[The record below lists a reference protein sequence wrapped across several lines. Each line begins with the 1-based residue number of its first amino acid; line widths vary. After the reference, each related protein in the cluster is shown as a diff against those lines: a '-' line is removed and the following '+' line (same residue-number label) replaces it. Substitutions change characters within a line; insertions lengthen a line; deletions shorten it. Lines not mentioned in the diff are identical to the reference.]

1 MNKKW
6 GNIDPDFD
14 NDNTIN
20 GWKLKVLD
28 VEFFRL
34 ERPNMSSFDTD
45 EIQTAINSSLA
56 LLDAEC
62 NGLIQEVWFITD
74 VESKFYRTGKEK
86 NYIREAAIMQ
96 TQYFINLGNDYT
108 DGSTSFNASGI
119 SASFQRPLDK
129 KNIAPGVFILLQKG
143 RVYELQSYDLGGNNF
158 GKKPTANSLVNYV
171 QFGVGDVRYVSYNQM
186 PYNRQEGSLLY
197 VEKGE
202 IKFFTVE
209 QLDLTVPRAYLLWD
223 KATKSFEDIHD
234 VKDIAFFGNQLDNA
248 ITRQEAE
255 ELIAAS
261 PSGVSK
267 EYVDDGLALKQN
279 KLTAGTNIT
288 IVGDTISSSGGTT
301 NGVTL
306 DTDQTITGEKTF
318 TKAITINGSDG
329 KKYVFDT
336 NTVGGLIFSAPNY
349 IINKVGGKSVIG
361 FYDNGYYIRCFN
373 NRITEV
379 GTPTANTDA
388 ANKKYVDDNVLLK
401 QNKLTAGTNITITDD
416 VISATGGGGSGDV
429 TIDTAQNITGI
440 KTFTNGIKNN
450 LVEVDGK
457 SLIIKNSNT
466 AASYLEVESVY
477 SGSGYKNWFGIQ
489 LFRTTGTSRSR
500 LANLEIRQ
508 DDGLYI
514 ACVNDVSIQGS
525 NIKFNNVRLQQ
536 VGAPTADYDAATKK
550 YADDGLSLKVDKTE
564 IAAIDAKLVINTNN
578 ITKNAADILLKA
590 DKTDVVDLTSYQE
603 ITGEKDF
610 KGAAS
615 FYGNLYCFGAPAD
628 KYGVIN
634 KENLDK
640 ELVYKQNTL
649 IAGTGIDITG
659 DTISSTTVVSPD
671 TALTSKTNTFE
682 FRQVIK
688 SGGSGLLDLQNSTG
702 SVLNTTY
709 DLASTSVKLTS
720 PNTTSMTFTAKDF
733 NFSDKE
739 IKNVGTPITNKSAAN
754 KEYVDTNLALK
765 ADKLVVPINASADT
779 STTINDRVVKVV
791 YKEYTSTGD
800 SVVASTSAGFGYL
813 NASIIR
819 KKSDNSWGIVY
830 NDEFNEVYITSSNQI
845 RFNIKTL
852 AGYTNEIKLT
862 IQHN

>member
-1 MNKKW
+1 MNNKKILNKIVYIDKQNFQELPTIPEYQKATAKDFNQIK
-6 GNIDPDFD
+6 NIV
-14 NDNTIN
+14 NSTI
-20 GWKLKVLD
+20 
-28 VEFFRL
+28 
-34 ERPNMSSFDTD
+34 D
-45 EIQTAINSSLA
+45 EINLNISPEIQELEKSTVKLTTNQFIDGIKTFINSGGA
-56 LLDAEC
+56 
-62 NGLIQEVWFITD
+62 IT
-74 VESKFYRTGKEK
+74 
-86 NYIREAAIMQ
+86 
-96 TQYFINLGNDYT
+96 
-108 DGSTSFNASGI
+108 FNAKNQSQFLEFKNNNISICFIGKLNESNNDISIVSNSGKLFFSANQGCFFESLISGI
-119 SASFQRPLDK
+119 QNPINDD
-129 KNIAPGVFILLQKG
+129 NP
-143 RVYELQSYDLGGNNF
+143 
-158 GKKPTANSLVNYV
+158 AN
-171 QFGVGDVRYVSYNQM
+171 
-186 PYNRQEGSLLY
+186 
-197 VEKGE
+197 K
-202 IKFFTVE
+202 I
-209 QLDLTVPRAYLLWD
+209 
-223 KATKSFEDIHD
+223 
-234 VKDIAFFGNQLDNA
+234 
-248 ITRQEAE
+248 
-255 ELIAAS
+255 
-261 PSGVSK
+261 
-267 EYVDDGLALKQN
+267 YVDDNDQKLNSLILNLENLLNNLAKDFNKLRPFNFKGKYDPNFSYLKNDAVDDPKGYLFISVIDNNLNNPLTDENSWISAGPEIDLTDYYSKIVIDQKLN
-279 KLTAGTNIT
+279 LKADKTETSAIDAKLAINISNITKNAADILLKADKTETSAIDAKLAINISNITKNAADILLKADKTELVNKQDKLTAGTNIS
-288 IVGDTISSSGGTT
+288 IVDNVISS
-301 NGVTL
+301 
-306 DTDQTITGEKTF
+306 
-318 TKAITINGSDG
+318 
-329 KKYVFDT
+329 
-336 NTVGGLIFSAPNY
+336 
-349 IINKVGGKSVIG
+349 
-361 FYDNGYYIRCFN
+361 
-373 NRITEV
+373 
-379 GTPTANTDA
+379 
-388 ANKKYVDDNVLLK
+388 
-401 QNKLTAGTNITITDD
+401 
-416 VISATGGGGSGDV
+416 TGGGGGGDV

-450 LVEVDGK
+450 LVEVNGK
-457 SLIIKNSNT
+457 SLIVKNSGGGSNYFEIEQT
-466 AASYLEVESVY
+466 YT
-477 SGSGYKNWFGIQ
+477 SGYKNWFGV
-489 LFRTTGTSRSR
+489 LFFRTTGTSREELSS
-500 LANLEIRQ
+500 IQVRQ

-514 ACVNDVSIQGS
+514 STGNDLIFNAA
-525 NIKFNNVRLQQ
+525 NIKFNNARLQQ
-536 VGAPTADYDAATKK
+536 VRTPTADDDAATKK

-603 ITGEKDF
+603 ITGQKDF
-610 KGAAS
+610 KDAAS
-615 FYGNLYCFGAPAD
+615 FYGNLYCFRAPVD

-671 TALTSKTNTFE
+671 TALTSKTNTFD

>member
-318 TKAITINGSDG
+318 TKAITINGS
-329 KKYVFDT
+329 
-336 NTVGGLIFSAPNY
+336 
-349 IINKVGGKSVIG
+349 GGK
-361 FYDNGYYIRCFN
+361 
-373 NRITEV
+373 
-379 GTPTANTDA
+379 
-388 ANKKYVDDNVLLK
+388 
-401 QNKLTAGTNITITDD
+401 
-416 VISATGGGGSGDV
+416 
-429 TIDTAQNITGI
+429 
-440 KTFTNGIKNN
+440 
-450 LVEVDGK
+450 
-457 SLIIKNSNT
+457 
-466 AASYLEVESVY
+466 
-477 SGSGYKNWFGIQ
+477 
-489 LFRTTGTSRSR
+489 
-500 LANLEIRQ
+500 
-508 DDGLYI
+508 
-514 ACVNDVSIQGS
+514 
-525 NIKFNNVRLQQ
+525 
-536 VGAPTADYDAATKK
+536 
-550 YADDGLSLKVDKTE
+550 
-564 IAAIDAKLVINTNN
+564 
-578 ITKNAADILLKA
+578 
-590 DKTDVVDLTSYQE
+590 
-603 ITGEKDF
+603 
-610 KGAAS
+610 
-615 FYGNLYCFGAPAD
+615 
-628 KYGVIN
+628 
-634 KENLDK
+634 
-640 ELVYKQNTL
+640 
-649 IAGTGIDITG
+649 
-659 DTISSTTVVSPD
+659 
-671 TALTSKTNTFE
+671 
-682 FRQVIK
+682 
-688 SGGSGLLDLQNSTG
+688 
-702 SVLNTTY
+702 
-709 DLASTSVKLTS
+709 
-720 PNTTSMTFTAKDF
+720 
-733 NFSDKE
+733 
-739 IKNVGTPITNKSAAN
+739 
-754 KEYVDTNLALK
+754 
-765 ADKLVVPINASADT
+765 
-779 STTINDRVVKVV
+779 
-791 YKEYTSTGD
+791 
-800 SVVASTSAGFGYL
+800 
-813 NASIIR
+813 
-819 KKSDNSWGIVY
+819 
-830 NDEFNEVYITSSNQI
+830 
-845 RFNIKTL
+845 
-852 AGYTNEIKLT
+852 
-862 IQHN
+862 

>member
-171 QFGVGDVRYVSYNQM
+171 QFGVGDVRYVTYNQM

-288 IVGDTISSSGGTT
+288 ITDDVISATGD
-301 NGVTL
+301 VTL

-318 TKAITINGSDG
+318 EKG
-329 KKYVFDT
+329 
-336 NTVGGLIFSAPNY
+336 IFFEKIAE
-349 IINKVGGKSVIG
+349 GKSDTKIENSRGALV
-361 FYDNGYYIRCFN
+361 FYDRGTLALKLSSTQVVFANQRLLYIGN
-373 NRITEV
+373 
-379 GTPTANTDA
+379 PTDA
-388 ANKKYVDDNVLLK
+388 TDAVNKRYADNGLALK
-401 QNKLTAGTNITITDD
+401 QNTLTAGTGIDITDD
-416 VISATGGGGSGDV
+416 VISSTGGGGSGDV
-429 TIDTAQNITGI
+429 TLDTAQNITGI

-457 SLIIKNSNT
+457 SLIIKNSNG

-550 YADDGLSLKVDKTE
+550 YVDDGLSLKVDKTE
-564 IAAIDAKLVINTNN
+564 IAAIDAAIELNTNN
-578 ITKNAADILLKA
+578 ITKNADDILLKA

-603 ITGEKDF
+603 ITGQKDF
-610 KGAAS
+610 KDAAS
-615 FYGNLYCFGAPAD
+615 FYGNLYCFRAPVD

-671 TALTSKTNTFE
+671 TALTSKTNTFD

>member
-171 QFGVGDVRYVSYNQM
+171 QFGVGDVRYVTYNQM

-279 KLTAGTNIT
+279 TLTAGTGIDIT
-288 IVGDTISSSGGTT
+288 DNVISS
-301 NGVTL
+301 
-306 DTDQTITGEKTF
+306 
-318 TKAITINGSDG
+318 
-329 KKYVFDT
+329 
-336 NTVGGLIFSAPNY
+336 
-349 IINKVGGKSVIG
+349 
-361 FYDNGYYIRCFN
+361 
-373 NRITEV
+373 
-379 GTPTANTDA
+379 
-388 ANKKYVDDNVLLK
+388 
-401 QNKLTAGTNITITDD
+401 
-416 VISATGGGGSGDV
+416 TGGGGSGDV
-429 TIDTAQNITGI
+429 TLDTAQNITGI

-550 YADDGLSLKVDKTE
+550 YADDGLALKQN
-564 IAAIDAKLVINTNN
+564 KLTAGTN
-578 ITKNAADILLKA
+578 ITI
-590 DKTDVVDLTSYQE
+590 TDDVISATGDVTLDTDQT
-603 ITGEKDF
+603 ITGEKTF
-610 KGAAS
+610 EKGIFFEKIAEGKSDTKIENSRGALV
-615 FYGNLYCFGAPAD
+615 FYDRGTLALKLSSTQVVFANQRLLYIGNPTDATDAVNKRYAD
-628 KYGVIN
+628 NG
-634 KENLDK
+634 LA
-640 ELVYKQNTL
+640 LKQNTL
-649 IAGTGIDITG
+649 TAGTGIDIT
-659 DTISSTTVVSPD
+659 DNVISSTGG
-671 TALTSKTNTFE
+671 
-682 FRQVIK
+682 
-688 SGGSGLLDLQNSTG
+688 GGSGDVTLDTAQNITG
-702 SVLNTTY
+702 I
-709 DLASTSVKLTS
+709 K
-720 PNTTSMTFTAKDF
+720 TFT
-733 NFSDKE
+733 NG
-739 IKNVGTPITNKSAAN
+739 IKNNLVEVDGKSLIIKNSNTAASYLEVESVYSGSGYKNWFGIQLFRTTGTSRSRLANLEIRQDDGLYIACVNDVSIQGSNIKFNNVRLQQVGAPTADYDAAT
-754 KEYVDTNLALK
+754 KKYADDGLALK
-765 ADKLVVPINASADT
+765 QNKLTAGTNITITDDVISSTGGGGGGGTPSNMVTTDTAQTITGIKTFTNGIKINGATTITGATTMDSLRLNDKLTLTRGLAI
-779 STTINDRVVKVV
+779 
-791 YKEYTSTGD
+791 TG
-800 SVVASTSAGFGYL
+800 STSISGGTL
-813 NASIIR
+813 NMGSR
-819 KKSDNSWGIVY
+819 KIMDLGAP
-830 NDEFNEVYITSSNQI
+830 
-845 RFNIKTL
+845 TL
-852 AGYTNEIKLT
+852 DADATTKKYVDDAIAAALRPYRKES
-862 IQHN
+862 

>member
-171 QFGVGDVRYVSYNQM
+171 QFGVGDVRYVTYNQM

-279 KLTAGTNIT
+279 TLTAGTGIDIT
-288 IVGDTISSSGGTT
+288 DNVISS
-301 NGVTL
+301 
-306 DTDQTITGEKTF
+306 
-318 TKAITINGSDG
+318 
-329 KKYVFDT
+329 
-336 NTVGGLIFSAPNY
+336 
-349 IINKVGGKSVIG
+349 
-361 FYDNGYYIRCFN
+361 
-373 NRITEV
+373 
-379 GTPTANTDA
+379 
-388 ANKKYVDDNVLLK
+388 
-401 QNKLTAGTNITITDD
+401 
-416 VISATGGGGSGDV
+416 TGGGGSGDV
-429 TIDTAQNITGI
+429 TLDTAQNITGI

-550 YADDGLSLKVDKTE
+550 YADDGLALKQN
-564 IAAIDAKLVINTNN
+564 KLTAGTN
-578 ITKNAADILLKA
+578 ITI
-590 DKTDVVDLTSYQE
+590 TDDVISASGGGGGGGTPTNMVTTDTAQT
-603 ITGEKDF
+603 ITGIKTFENGINNNFIEVNGKSLII
-610 KGAAS
+610 KNSNTAAS
-615 FYGNLYCFGAPAD
+615 YLEVESVYSGSGYKNWFGTQFFRTTGTSRSRLANLEIRQDDGLYIDSVNDLSIQGSNIKFNNVRLQQVGAPTAD
-628 KYGVIN
+628 YDAATKKYVDDVISASGGGGGSSVVTVN
-634 KENLDK
+634 KGETKEYPLILDGRQVYIYHNK
-640 ELVYKQNTL
+640 FDTYGTYEIGTTDGELSTYLESVVLRKDGQGRWSNDVTN
-649 IAGTGIDITG
+649 IQ
-659 DTISSTTVVSPD
+659 TTVRKYPVY
-671 TALTSKTNTFE
+671 
-682 FRQVIK
+682 IK
-688 SGGSGLLDLQNSTG
+688 DNKIIYEYNHSTG
-702 SVLNTTY
+702 WSR
-709 DLASTSVKLTS
+709 D
-720 PNTTSMTFTAKDF
+720 P
-733 NFSDKE
+733 
-739 IKNVGTPITNKSAAN
+739 
-754 KEYVDTNLALK
+754 
-765 ADKLVVPINASADT
+765 
-779 STTINDRVVKVV
+779 VKVTV
-791 YKEYTSTGD
+791 K
-800 SVVASTSAGFGYL
+800 
-813 NASIIR
+813 
-819 KKSDNSWGIVY
+819 Y
-830 NDEFNEVYITSSNQI
+830 N
-845 RFNIKTL
+845 
-852 AGYTNEIKLT
+852 
-862 IQHN
+862 

>member
-306 DTDQTITGEKTF
+306 DTDQTITGIKSF
-318 TKAITINGSDG
+318 DNGIKITGVTDIRGS
-329 KKYVFDT
+329 T
-336 NTVGGLIFSAPNY
+336 N
-349 IINKVGGKSVIG
+349 IIGRVTVIG
-361 FYDNGYYIRCFN
+361 TLDMSN
-373 NRITEV
+373 NHTT
-379 GTPTANTDA
+379 GFPTPIADSSA
-388 ANKKYVDDNVLLK
+388 ANKKYVDDAVAAALRPYL
-401 QNKLTAGTNITITDD
+401 
-416 VISATGGGGSGDV
+416 
-429 TIDTAQNITGI
+429 ID
-440 KTFTNGIKNN
+440 
-450 LVEVDGK
+450 
-457 SLIIKNSNT
+457 
-466 AASYLEVESVY
+466 LE
-477 SGSGYKNWFGIQ
+477 K
-489 LFRTTGTSRSR
+489 R
-500 LANLEIRQ
+500 
-508 DDGLYI
+508 
-514 ACVNDVSIQGS
+514 
-525 NIKFNNVRLQQ
+525 
-536 VGAPTADYDAATKK
+536 
-550 YADDGLSLKVDKTE
+550 
-564 IAAIDAKLVINTNN
+564 
-578 ITKNAADILLKA
+578 
-590 DKTDVVDLTSYQE
+590 
-603 ITGEKDF
+603 
-610 KGAAS
+610 
-615 FYGNLYCFGAPAD
+615 
-628 KYGVIN
+628 
-634 KENLDK
+634 KE
-640 ELVYKQNTL
+640 T
-649 IAGTGIDITG
+649 
-659 DTISSTTVVSPD
+659 
-671 TALTSKTNTFE
+671 
-682 FRQVIK
+682 
-688 SGGSGLLDLQNSTG
+688 
-702 SVLNTTY
+702 
-709 DLASTSVKLTS
+709 
-720 PNTTSMTFTAKDF
+720 
-733 NFSDKE
+733 
-739 IKNVGTPITNKSAAN
+739 
-754 KEYVDTNLALK
+754 
-765 ADKLVVPINASADT
+765 
-779 STTINDRVVKVV
+779 
-791 YKEYTSTGD
+791 
-800 SVVASTSAGFGYL
+800 
-813 NASIIR
+813 
-819 KKSDNSWGIVY
+819 
-830 NDEFNEVYITSSNQI
+830 
-845 RFNIKTL
+845 
-852 AGYTNEIKLT
+852 
-862 IQHN
+862 

>member
-171 QFGVGDVRYVSYNQM
+171 QFGVGDVRYVTYNQM

-279 KLTAGTNIT
+279 TLTAGTGIDIT
-288 IVGDTISSSGGTT
+288 DNVISS
-301 NGVTL
+301 
-306 DTDQTITGEKTF
+306 
-318 TKAITINGSDG
+318 
-329 KKYVFDT
+329 
-336 NTVGGLIFSAPNY
+336 
-349 IINKVGGKSVIG
+349 
-361 FYDNGYYIRCFN
+361 
-373 NRITEV
+373 
-379 GTPTANTDA
+379 
-388 ANKKYVDDNVLLK
+388 
-401 QNKLTAGTNITITDD
+401 
-416 VISATGGGGSGDV
+416 TGGGGSGDV
-429 TIDTAQNITGI
+429 TLDTAQNITGI

-550 YADDGLSLKVDKTE
+550 YADDGLALKQN
-564 IAAIDAKLVINTNN
+564 KLTAGTN
-578 ITKNAADILLKA
+578 ITI
-590 DKTDVVDLTSYQE
+590 TDDVISATGDVTLDTDQT
-603 ITGEKDF
+603 ITGEKTF
-610 KGAAS
+610 EKGIFFEKIAEGKSDTKIENSRGALV
-615 FYGNLYCFGAPAD
+615 FYDRGTLALKLSSTQVVFANQRLLYIGNPTDATDAVNKRYAD
-628 KYGVIN
+628 NG
-634 KENLDK
+634 LA
-640 ELVYKQNTL
+640 LKQNTL
-649 IAGTGIDITG
+649 TAGTGIDITG
-659 DTISSTTVVSPD
+659 DVISATGDVTLDTDQTITGEKTFEKGIFFEKIAEGKSDTKIENSRGALVFYDRGTLALKLSSTQVVFANQRLLYIGNPTDATDAVNKRYADNGLALKQNTLTAGTGIDITGDVISSTGGTGTGDVTLD
-671 TALTSKTNTFE
+671 TDQTITGIKTFSNGLNTNLLEINGNPLIMKNSGAGSAYFKIEQVYNSGYKNWFGLNFIRTESGTQILTSVIEVRQDNSLYIVSTND
-682 FRQVIK
+682 
-688 SGGSGLLDLQNSTG
+688 LL
-702 SVLNTTY
+702 
-709 DLASTSVKLTS
+709 
-720 PNTTSMTFTAKDF
+720 FTA
-733 NFSDKE
+733 NN
-739 IKNVGTPITNKSAAN
+739 IKFGNARLQGVRTPAADDDATT
-754 KEYVDTNLALK
+754 KKYVDDAIAAALR
-765 ADKLVVPINASADT
+765 PY
-779 STTINDRVVKVV
+779 R
-791 YKEYTSTGD
+791 KES
-800 SVVASTSAGFGYL
+800 
-813 NASIIR
+813 
-819 KKSDNSWGIVY
+819 
-830 NDEFNEVYITSSNQI
+830 
-845 RFNIKTL
+845 
-852 AGYTNEIKLT
+852 
-862 IQHN
+862 

>member
-171 QFGVGDVRYVSYNQM
+171 QFGVGDVRYVTYNQM

-279 KLTAGTNIT
+279 TLTAGTGIDIT
-288 IVGDTISSSGGTT
+288 DNVISS
-301 NGVTL
+301 
-306 DTDQTITGEKTF
+306 
-318 TKAITINGSDG
+318 
-329 KKYVFDT
+329 
-336 NTVGGLIFSAPNY
+336 
-349 IINKVGGKSVIG
+349 
-361 FYDNGYYIRCFN
+361 
-373 NRITEV
+373 
-379 GTPTANTDA
+379 
-388 ANKKYVDDNVLLK
+388 
-401 QNKLTAGTNITITDD
+401 
-416 VISATGGGGSGDV
+416 TGGGGSGDV
-429 TIDTAQNITGI
+429 TLDTAQNITGI

-550 YADDGLSLKVDKTE
+550 YADDGLALKQN
-564 IAAIDAKLVINTNN
+564 KLTAGTN
-578 ITKNAADILLKA
+578 ITI
-590 DKTDVVDLTSYQE
+590 TDDVISATGDVTLDTDQT
-603 ITGEKDF
+603 ITGEKTF
-610 KGAAS
+610 EKGIFFEKIAEGKSDTKIENSRGALV
-615 FYGNLYCFGAPAD
+615 FYDRGTLALKLSSTQVVFANQRLLYIGNPTDATDAVNKRYAD
-628 KYGVIN
+628 NG
-634 KENLDK
+634 LA
-640 ELVYKQNTL
+640 LKQNTL
-649 IAGTGIDITG
+649 TAGTGIDITG
-659 DTISSTTVVSPD
+659 DVISATGGATGDVTLDTDQTITGV
-671 TALTSKTNTFE
+671 KTFE
-682 FRQVIK
+682 N
-688 SGGSGLLDLQNSTG
+688 G
-702 SVLNTTY
+702 
-709 DLASTSVKLTS
+709 
-720 PNTTSMTFTAKDF
+720 
-733 NFSDKE
+733 
-739 IKNVGTPITNKSAAN
+739 IKNNLIEINGNPLIMKNSGAGSAYFKIEQVHNSGYKNWFGLNYIRTTGTTQ
-754 KEYVDTNLALK
+754 ENLAVMEVRQDDYLYIVSTVGLILNSNSIELK
-765 ADKLVVPINASADT
+765 GPVSITGATTITGN
-779 STTINDRVVKVV
+779 TTIN
-791 YKEYTSTGD
+791 GD
-800 SVVASTSAGFGYL
+800 T
-813 NASIIR
+813 SIIGILNMNGRYIANLASPIIDSHAATKKYVDDAIAAALRPYR
-819 KKSDNSWGIVY
+819 KES
-830 NDEFNEVYITSSNQI
+830 
-845 RFNIKTL
+845 
-852 AGYTNEIKLT
+852 
-862 IQHN
+862 

>member
-171 QFGVGDVRYVSYNQM
+171 QFGVGDVRYVTYNQM

-267 EYVDDGLALKQN
+267 EYVDDGLNLKADKTEITALDT
-279 KLTAGTNIT
+279 KLTLNTNDISDNTAGILLKADKTELVNKQDKLIAGTNIT
-288 IVGDTISSSGGTT
+288 IVGNTISASGGGGTT

-329 KKYVFDT
+329 KKYIFDT
-336 NTVGGLIFSAPNY
+336 NTVGGLSFSAPNY
-349 IINKVGGKSVIG
+349 ISNEVGGKNIIG
-361 FYDNGYYIRCFN
+361 FYKDGFIRCFN

-401 QNKLTAGTNITITDD
+401 QNKLTAGTGIDITDD
-416 VISATGGGGSGDV
+416 VISSTGGGGSGDV
-429 TIDTAQNITGI
+429 TLDTAQNITGI

-466 AASYLEVESVY
+466 SASYLEVESVY

-514 ACVNDVSIQGS
+514 ACANDVSIQGS

-550 YADDGLSLKVDKTE
+550 YADDGLALKQN
-564 IAAIDAKLVINTNN
+564 KLTAGTN
-578 ITKNAADILLKA
+578 ITI
-590 DKTDVVDLTSYQE
+590 TDDV
-603 ITGEKDF
+603 
-610 KGAAS
+610 
-615 FYGNLYCFGAPAD
+615 
-628 KYGVIN
+628 
-634 KENLDK
+634 
-640 ELVYKQNTL
+640 
-649 IAGTGIDITG
+649 
-659 DTISSTTVVSPD
+659 ISSTGGGGGGGTPSNMVTTD
-671 TALTSKTNTFE
+671 TAQTITGIKTFTNGIKINGATTITGATTMDSLRLNDKLTLTRGLAITGSTS
-682 FRQVIK
+682 I
-688 SGGSGLLDLQNSTG
+688 SGGTLNMGSRKIMDLGAPTLDADA
-702 SVLNTTY
+702 TT
-709 DLASTSVKLTS
+709 K
-720 PNTTSMTFTAKDF
+720 K
-733 NFSDKE
+733 
-739 IKNVGTPITNKSAAN
+739 
-754 KEYVDTNLALK
+754 YVDDAIAAALR
-765 ADKLVVPINASADT
+765 PY
-779 STTINDRVVKVV
+779 R
-791 YKEYTSTGD
+791 KES
-800 SVVASTSAGFGYL
+800 
-813 NASIIR
+813 
-819 KKSDNSWGIVY
+819 
-830 NDEFNEVYITSSNQI
+830 
-845 RFNIKTL
+845 
-852 AGYTNEIKLT
+852 
-862 IQHN
+862 